1 MPESI
6 VVYAI
11 AASIDQRIKQER
23 EAVDAMVSQM
33 SKSGSHGCL
42 SKGKSSEED
51 GAEYL
56 DETEGGT
63 GETPRSMTRAMKFF
77 KRKRTQKIPFIID
90 MTSLCAMVVI
100 VVVSTPLLIMGI
112 YIP

>member
-1 MPESI
+1 VPESI

-11 AASIDQRIKQER
+11 AASIDQRAKQER

-33 SKSGSHGCL
+33 SKSSSHGL
-42 SKGKSSEED
+42 SKGKSAEED

-56 DETEGGT
+56 DEGEGGT
-63 GETPRSMTRAMKFF
+63 GETPRSMTRAMEFF

-100 VVVSTPLLIMGI
+100 VVVSTTLLIMGI